1 VKGGD
6 GANERIG
13 AERDGAIFDRV
24 TSGRIH
30 EEIAEQIKVAIRDGR
45 LKPGDRL
52 PPERELTVRF
62 GVSRMSVR
70 DALRVLEASG
80 LVDVRVG
87 ASGGAYVRA
96 PAASVVGEGIAHM
109 LAMASFSAEE
119 VTEAR
124 RVLEIGIVP
133 LVIERATEQ
142 DLDTLAEICK
152 EGTAAVKAGH
162 YPLELSARFHIA
174 FAQASHNAA
183 IEVLVESLRGPI
195 LMSLEQAKRVA
206 PTMGVSGVREH
217 ADLVRAVRARDVERA
232 QAIMSRHLG
241 RTAQR
246 LAGSSP
252 RARGGR

>member
-1 VKGGD
+1 MKGAD
-6 GANERIG
+6 RTDQEA
-13 AERDGAIFDRV
+13 RDGAIFDRI
-24 TSGRIH
+24 TTGRIH
-30 EEIAEQIKVAIRDGR
+30 EEIAEQIKAAIRDGR

-80 LVDVRVG
+80 LVEVRVG

-109 LAMASFSAEE
+109 VAMASFTAEE

-124 RVLEIGIVP
+124 RVLEVGIVP
-133 LVIERATEQ
+133 LVIERATDE
-142 DLDTLAEICK
+142 DLATLTEICK
-152 EGTAAVKAGH
+152 EGMAAVNAGD
-162 YPLELSARFHIA
+162 YPMELSARFHIA
-174 FAQASHNAA
+174 FARASHNAA

-195 LMSLEQAKRVA
+195 LTSLEQAKRIA

-217 ADLVRAVRARDVERA
+217 ADLVRAVRAGDVERA
-232 QAIMSRHLG
+232 QAIMARHLG

-246 LAGSSP
+246 LARSTPS
-252 RARGGR
+252 RTGR